1 MIAIVGDIDSP
12 GRAVGLWPLVAPVG
26 RAAVAAG
33 APVEVVGVVA
43 EGAEG
48 DRELVG
54 LAREHLGHAAVLRS
68 AASSLEPADLGL
80 ALRYLPDLRVL
91 VLLGVAEGLLP
102 AAVDGAA
109 FSGATVLVV
118 TAGEA
123 IPDGLPADAV
133 VIQAPSGDGAGTFA
147 GFIGSLAARLD
158 AGAPVADAWAET
170 TDALAVVSSSEWL
183 PQRARIAGKG

>member
-33 APVEVVGVVA
+33 ATVEVVGVVA

-68 AASSLEPADLGL
+68 AARSLEPADLGL

-91 VLLGVAEGLLP
+91 VLLGVAEALLP

-109 FSGATVLVV
+109 FAGATVLVV

-123 IPDGLPADAV
+123 IPDGLPAEAI
-133 VIQAPSGDGAGTFA
+133 VIKAPSDDGAGTFA
-147 GFIGSLAARLD
+147 GHIGSLAARLD
-158 AGAPVADAWAET
+158 AGAPVAAAWAET
-170 TDALAVVSSSEWL
+170 TDALAVESPGEWL
-183 PQRARIAGKG
+183 PERA